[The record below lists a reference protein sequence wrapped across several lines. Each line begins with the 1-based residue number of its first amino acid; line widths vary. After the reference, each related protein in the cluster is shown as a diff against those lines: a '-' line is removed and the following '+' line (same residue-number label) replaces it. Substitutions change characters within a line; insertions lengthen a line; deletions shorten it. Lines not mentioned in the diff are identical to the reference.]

1 MVDGGAVAKSMFLR
15 SSGIGEHKG
24 VAAEG
29 SAFSTVLMPGPS
41 EKIRRTVTR
50 VERYRVLKI
59 FDRGP
64 GNNGKSCAVDAKP
77 RLRFFRASV

>member
-15 SSGIGEHKG
+15 SSGIGEQKG

-41 EKIRRTVTR
+41 EKIRRTVAEMR
-50 VERYRVLKI
+50 
-59 FDRGP
+59 
-64 GNNGKSCAVDAKP
+64 SAVIDKA
-77 RLRFFRASV
+77 FFGTLPVMEQHLLCS